1 MAQEK
6 KSKVKSSGQGPLNL
20 WHGMN
25 LGPMFKLLAQRP
37 PMHWSRAH
45 KIALLGPM
53 CAYNSVMSLI
63 EDLIFARKVKNTTVE
78 NPPLFIVGFW
88 RSGTTLLHNLM
99 TRDTR
104 NAFPNSYEMLFPHH
118 FLLTGLYAPQ
128 MTGFM
133 LPKTRPM
140 DNVRFGW
147 DLPQEDEF
155 AMATMTLLS
164 PYIVTA
170 LPHDLS
176 LTRHTFDFDGAPAEQ
191 IQHWKDSLELLI
203 RKLTYKYKQKRLV
216 MKSPGHTLRIPY
228 LLDLYP
234 NAKFLHIYRNPYD
247 VYNSVV
253 HMRRTMIREN
263 EFGRSDYPGNEEEA
277 IRTLKLSYEVYE
289 RDFRLIPEGNLHEIR
304 FESLEQDPM
313 SELEKAY
320 AGLDLGDFEPVRELV
335 APDIAEMK
343 RYKKN
348 RFEPDAEAMR
358 RVYDACRFGYEC
370 HGYPAPTFTSNSPK
384 VEQPSGD
391 AVTAAD

>member
-1 MAQEK
+1 MVQK
-6 KSKVKSSGQGPLNL
+6 NKSKAKSSSQGPLNL

-25 LGPMFKLLAQRP
+25 LGPMFKLLAHRP

-53 CAYNSVMSLI
+53 CAYNSVMSLA
-63 EDLIFARKVKNTTVE
+63 EDLFFGRKVKNTTVE
-78 NPPLFIVGFW
+78 TEPFFIVGFW

-99 TRDTR
+99 TRDPR
-104 NAFPNSYEMLFPHH
+104 HAFPNSYEMLFPHH

-128 MTGFM
+128 MTAFM

-176 LTRHTFDFDGAPAEQ
+176 LCRHTFDFEGAPPEQ
-191 IQHWKDSLELLI
+191 IQLWKDSMELLI

-216 MKSPGHTLRIPY
+216 MKSPGHTLRIRF

-234 NAKFLHIYRNPYD
+234 NAKFLYIYRNPYD
-247 VYNSVV
+247 VFNSVV
-253 HMRRTMIREN
+253 HMRKTMIREN
-263 EFGRSDYPGNEEEA
+263 EFGRSDYPGNEEESV
-277 IRTLKLSYEVYE
+277 RTLKLGFEVYQ
-289 RDFRLIPEGNLHEIR
+289 RDSKLIPEGNLHEIR
-304 FESLEQDPM
+304 FESLEKDPM
-313 SELEKAY
+313 GELEKVY
-320 AGLDLGDFEPVRELV
+320 QGLGLGDFEPVREKV
-335 APDIAEMK
+335 APDVAAMK

-348 RFEPDAEAMR
+348 RFDPDAEWME
-358 RVYDACRFGYEC
+358 RVYNDCRPAYDHF
-370 HGYPAPTFTSNSPK
+370 GYPAPMATPAGPK
-384 VEQPSGD
+384 IEQPSSD
-391 AVTAAD
+391 TVAAAD